1 LVVLPLAACGGIFR
15 DFMANFL
22 GCFMQQIEQTFVLHT
37 KLMAMIIDMEL
48 AHSKGWHNLWI
59 ESDSKLPFV
68 RSITRLLCREPLE
81 QLSL

>member
-1 LVVLPLAACGGIFR
+1 LVVLPLVACGGIFR
-15 DFMANFL
+15 DFMANFR

-37 KLMAMIIDMEL
+37 E
-48 AHSKGWHNLWI
+48 LWI

-68 RSITRLLCREPLE
+68 RSITRLLCRETYRTSEPLE